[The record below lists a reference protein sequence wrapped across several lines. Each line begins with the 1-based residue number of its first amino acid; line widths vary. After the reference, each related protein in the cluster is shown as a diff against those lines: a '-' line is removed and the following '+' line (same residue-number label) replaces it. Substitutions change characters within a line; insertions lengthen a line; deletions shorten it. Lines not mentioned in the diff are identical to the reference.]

1 MFDMSCVKF
10 KDTPFHP
17 NKSNFESTNPKYK
30 ELCYNKEKSHRFHI
44 FELFIRDNAEQQSRS
59 YRGKPDDFFT
69 SVGNKLRIA
78 RAEEVISERVSTRG
92 NGAAKRTRGVFES
105 EVPPLERRLAP
116 RLGRAAS

>member
-44 FELFIRDNAEQQSRS
+44 FELFIRDNAAQQSRS

-69 SVGNKLRIA
+69 SVGNKLSYCEGGGGNFGA
-78 RAEEVISERVSTRG
+78 GFDTR
-92 NGAAKRTRGVFES
+92 
-105 EVPPLERRLAP
+105 ERRGKANP
-116 RLGRAAS
+116 RRLRI